1 MTPIRHRALV
11 FDARLSAGNTANDT
25 LVTGN
30 TRSFFRSMCLCVK
43 RRNVKPDSKH
53 RSLPD
58 SALFHADNR
67 TEQKTILPF
76 SLNIAAF
83 RCPTLPDRCSFRN
96 FGLNLFYEHLS
107 IAPASFFQMTA
118 FDLQALF
125 VGLDHLLDHLAADR
139 AGLAAGQVAV
149 VALLEVDTDLPWCS
163 FSILKLH
170 PSAKHPGRHAGFC
183 LTSASPSSVEAET
196 PPFLP
201 HGASRGSSR
210 SAPPFRSPIKR

>member
-11 FDARLSAGNTANDT
+11 FDARLSAGNTANDM

-30 TRSFFRSMCLCVK
+30 TRSFCRLMCLCVK

-107 IAPASFFQMTA
+107 IRQGPFCPA
-118 FDLQALF
+118 FDPPSGFLYAKAGHGGTQVLPCPAFSFILGTWF
-125 VGLDHLLDHLAADR
+125 GEVRPLHFMNSPPCPLNVFTGLTLL
-139 AGLAAGQVAV
+139 
-149 VALLEVDTDLPWCS
+149 LPMRISTVTGSCPARPTSSPWVSCA
-163 FSILKLH
+163 
-170 PSAKHPGRHAGFC
+170 PS
-183 LTSASPSSVEAET
+183 LT
-196 PPFLP
+196 L
-201 HGASRGSSR
+201 SSR
-210 SAPPFRSPIKR
+210 RPHK